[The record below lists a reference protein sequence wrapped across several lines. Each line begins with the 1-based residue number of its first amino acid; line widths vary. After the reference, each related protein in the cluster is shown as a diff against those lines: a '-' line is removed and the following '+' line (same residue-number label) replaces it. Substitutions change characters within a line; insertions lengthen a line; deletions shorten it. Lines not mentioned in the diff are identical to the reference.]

1 MPQTNAVEFFN
12 TLREFTQWS
21 VIVGEP
27 PRFPVDP
34 FPQFSEISVANSN
47 MELGIEL
54 NNSEQKSP
62 RPPAIPAEMRA
73 VVLDGAGFDRLKV
86 RKVITPRPGPGQM
99 LARVDAAGIC
109 TSLIKLIE
117 QGSAHSLLSGWN
129 VSRFPLILGDEG
141 SVTLVD
147 VGAELQSRYR
157 PGERYVIQPAV
168 DIAPINHRERYK
180 EGAKGVNKIAVGY
193 TLGGHLAEYILI
205 SEEVLAAGC
214 LLPLPDSSLAYAHAA
229 LSEPFSCVISGQDH
243 HLHLTQSDTKAP
255 RGVAKGLKPGGV
267 TVILGAG
274 AMGRM
279 HVALAMSYRPR
290 AIVVADLVESRLEL
304 VRTLFGPRAVTDG
317 ILLRTLNP
325 AERSLQMVV
334 NEMTNFAGADDV
346 IVAVGS
352 RKAIADAQL
361 LIGRGGVLNLFGGL
375 KKGED
380 VVDFDTG
387 LVHYKEI
394 NITGSSGGSPWDIA
408 RTLELMAGK
417 QIDAS
422 GHIAQIGDL
431 EHVPEFLARIKAQSI
446 DGKAVV
452 YPHRRTNGIRVVK
465 SWSAQDEREYL
476 KSSG

>member
-1 MPQTNAVEFFN
+1 MRGKA
-12 TLREFTQWS
+12 R
-21 VIVGEP
+21 
-27 PRFPVDP
+27 
-34 FPQFSEISVANSN
+34 AKSN
-47 MELGIEL
+47 MDTGIAL
-54 NNSEQKSP
+54 NNSEQKA
-62 RPPAIPAEMRA
+62 PPAIPAEMRA
-73 VVLDGAGFDRLKV
+73 AVLDGVGFSHLRV

-117 QGSAHSLLSGWN
+117 QGSAHSLLSGWD
-129 VSRFPLILGDEG
+129 VSRFPVVLGDEG
-141 SVTLVD
+141 SVTLVE
-147 VGAELQSRYR
+147 VGAELRSRYH

-168 DIAPINHRERYK
+168 DTAPINHRERYK
-180 EGAKGVNKIAVGY
+180 EQGKGVSKVALGY
-193 TLGGHLAEYILI
+193 TLDGHLAEYILV

-214 LLPLPDSSLAYAHAA
+214 LLPLPDSSLPFAHAA
-229 LSEPFSCVISGQDH
+229 LSEPFSCVISAQDH
-243 HLHLTQSDTKAP
+243 HVHLTQSDALKP
-255 RGVAKGLKPGGV
+255 RGVTKGLKRGGV

-279 HVALAMSYRPR
+279 HVALAMSYHPR

-304 VRTLFGPRAVTDG
+304 VRTFFGPKAVTDG

-325 AERSLQMVV
+325 SSRGLQSVV
-334 NEMTNFAGADDV
+334 SELTNFAGADDV

-352 RKAIADAQL
+352 RKAIADAQIL
-361 LIGRGGVLNLFGGL
+361 LGRGGVLNLFGGL

-417 QIDAS
+417 EIDAG

-431 EHVPEFLARIKAQSI
+431 EHVPEFLARIKAQTI

-452 YPHRRTNGIRVVK
+452 YPHRRTSEIRTVK
-465 SWSAQDEREYL
+465 SWSAQDEWEYL
-476 KSSG
+476 K